1 MTITVNRRLPGII
14 VSIDRWLKTVVYDV
28 DGVQMTLQQRFSNL
42 QIAVGYPDDLTKLE
56 RPTIALAPGRMV
68 QGDDFFG
75 QGVFEDVYG
84 LELYGFVLDQGTD
97 AKNAEARN
105 RAYRDALL
113 NDLLQLFRAA
123 QDEAIPLLDPASKA
137 EVGAVDLVA
146 VRGHLIPS
154 NAPEIAADRHKFLV
168 ELEVGFA

>member
-1 MTITVNRRLPGII
+1 MITVSRRWPGLI
-14 VSIDRWLKTVVYDV
+14 VSIDRWLKTVTYDV
-28 DGVQMTLQQRFSNL
+28 DGVLQTLQQRFANL
-42 QIAVGYPDDLTKLE
+42 QIAVGYPDDLTKVE
-56 RPTIALAPGRMV
+56 RPTIALHPGRMV
-68 QGDDFFG
+68 PGDDFFG
-75 QGVFEDVYG
+75 QGVFEDLYA
-84 LELYGFVLDQGTD
+84 LELYGFVLGQGTD

-105 RAYRDALL
+105 RMYRDALL

-154 NAPEIAADRHKFLV
+154 NAPDIAADRHKFLV
-168 ELEVGFA
+168 ELDAAFA